1 MNLFLF
7 VYVFFFFSLFFFFFF
22 FFWGGGGGR
31 GLECTTLLTEII
43 IMGSK
48 CKYHSYVYIVYFFN
62 HFEVSI
68 IVYHVFHMFWGFFSN
83 ICIYLNIQDNTLDVS
98 LVRKNGFCATMA
110 LGGGICVPL
119 TYF

>member
-7 VYVFFFFSLFFFFFF
+7 VYVFFPFFFFFF
-22 FFWGGGGGR
+22 FFSWGGGEGGGR

-48 CKYHSYVYIVYFFN
+48 CKFHSYVYCVFFN
-62 HFEVSI
+62 HVEVSI

-83 ICIYLNIQDNTLDVS
+83 ICI
-98 LVRKNGFCATMA
+98 
-110 LGGGICVPL
+110 
-119 TYF
+119 